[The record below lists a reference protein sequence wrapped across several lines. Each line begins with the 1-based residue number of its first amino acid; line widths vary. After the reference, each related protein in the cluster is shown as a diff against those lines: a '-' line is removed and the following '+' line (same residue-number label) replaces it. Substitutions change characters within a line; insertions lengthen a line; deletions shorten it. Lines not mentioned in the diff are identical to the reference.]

1 MLARPVPLLGLVALG
16 YLALQA
22 LLVPADMTLE
32 WDEVVYT
39 SQVAPGVPDAMF
51 SAPRARGVTW
61 LVAPIV
67 QVTTDPV
74 AIRWWMMIL
83 AAGGLFLAFLP
94 WTRLLKPTALVLAAG
109 LFATLWVA
117 LWYGPQVMPNLYV
130 AFGAVLAIGS
140 LLVVRESPSGW
151 AYAGLAAGFASVAML
166 RPSDVLWLGVVAG
179 PAALLWRRWAA
190 AATILVAAVVGSVP
204 WVVEAYTSFGSLLQR
219 WAAAGEVQG
228 GIAPAP
234 GFWYE
239 FKAANGPAFCRPC
252 DIPLERPYLLI
263 WWLALPA
270 LALVSARRHPV
281 PLLAGLAMA
290 APYLFLVD
298 YAAPRFLLPAYA
310 LLMIPA
316 AATMSRFR
324 PPFAV
329 LLAAY
334 LVVQFTAFQG
344 VKGQDYPLRQFQAAF
359 VQKMIDAGVTRPCT
373 LVGTSVNPA
382 HQFLTGC
389 DVRIVRRGESV
400 AEAAQG
406 LPGVVATLSQKTPP
420 KGAEEWDRHV
430 LASSNGKPTWITM
443 IRPNP

>member
-1 MLARPVPLLGLVALG
+1 MFVRPVPLLGLVALA
-16 YLALQA
+16 YLVLQA

-32 WDEVVYT
+32 WDEAVYT
-39 SQVAPGVPDAMF
+39 SQVAPGVPDAVF

-67 QVTTDPV
+67 QITTDPV
-74 AIRWWMMIL
+74 AIRWWMMVV
-83 AAGGLFLAFLP
+83 AAAGLFLAFLP
-94 WTRLLKPTALVLAAG
+94 WTRLLRPQVLVLAAG
-109 LFATLWVA
+109 LFATLWVSV
-117 LWYGPQVMPNLYV
+117 WYGPQVMPNLYV

-140 LLVVRESPSGW
+140 LLVVRESPSAWG
-151 AYAGLAAGFASVAML
+151 YAGLAAGFAGVAML

-190 AATILVAAVVGSVP
+190 AATILVAAALGSVP

-252 DIPLERPYLLI
+252 DIPLEKPYLLI

-290 APYLFLVD
+290 APYLSLVD

-316 AATMSRFR
+316 AATAARFR

-334 LVVQFTAFQG
+334 LVVQFTAFAG
-344 VKGQDYPLRQFQAAF
+344 VKGQDYPLRRFQAAF
-359 VQKMIDAGVTRPCT
+359 VQKMIAAGVTRPCT
-373 LVGTSVNPA
+373 LVGVSVNPA

-389 DVRIVRRGESV
+389 EVRIVKPGESV
-400 AEAAQG
+400 AEAAEG
-406 LPGVVATLSQKTPP
+406 IPGVVATLSQRTPP
-420 KGAEEWDRHV
+420 KGAEGWDRHV

-443 IRPNP
+443 IRPK